1 MNPVFAAAATLWV
14 AVGGALGSVGRY
26 WMAVAVARLAGD
38 TFPWGTLLIN
48 IIGSFVISY
57 FGTMTLPDGA
67 RPASIEIRLFVMVG
81 ICGGFT
87 TFSSF
92 SLQTIELLRGGEAGR
107 AIAYIIGSVA
117 LCLTG
122 TVLGFYAAPLGGFA
136 VTGGRP

>member
-1 MNPVFAAAATLWV
+1 MNPAFAATATFWV
-14 AVGGALGSVGRY
+14 AIGGAAGSVARY
-26 WMAVAVARLAGD
+26 WMAVGVARIAGE

-57 FGTMTLPDGA
+57 FGAMTLPDGA
-67 RPASIEIRLFVMVG
+67 RPAGIEMRLFVMVG
-81 ICGGFT
+81 LCGGFT

-92 SLQTIELLRGGEAGR
+92 SMQTIELLRGGEVGR

-122 TVLGFYAAPLGGFA
+122 TVLGFYLAPLAGLA
-136 VTGGRP
+136 ATGGRP